1 MKNIF
6 NRITITLVAIIV
18 FGMRLQAQESSACLL
33 LLDKSKVPSTNTSA
47 STNSNL
53 RTAAV
58 TTLPLQLHFIV
69 NKAGSK
75 QDSTNAMAQIA
86 AMNSS
91 FAQINIQFAV
101 CNKINYIYTEDFNLI
116 DFPSAF
122 ALGENYNSSGTV
134 DVFYVP
140 GIAGASGL
148 YTNFSNRDGFILITN
163 NLVNTSTLIHEMGH
177 YFNLPHTHDT
187 DFGVELV
194 NGSNCSYTGD
204 GFCDTPADPNLS
216 NFVGSN
222 CTYTS
227 TQKDPAGNVYTPDVS
242 NFMSYASP
250 GCLNRFSPQQ
260 YAHMSAYAANNLL
273 GNYTAG
279 CLMKPDFEVSLGQTL
294 NALTKGA
301 QNTVKLVFLNTSNY
315 TSKTTGLTYTLS
327 LVDAFNTVYPLI
339 SSSLQQT
346 VGHNYLD
353 TLTVQVL
360 VPASLPDGAYTLKLT
375 VDPANKVAEIL
386 ENNNVATRR
395 VAIFSNAQASPDLE
409 ITGTGDELTLA
420 GSEYSFNYTVKN
432 IGNFDA
438 VQFDYCYFI
447 SKDNKI
453 SPDDQF
459 NGPFYFSAM
468 EPGKVLTLG
477 QKVLLPNLP
486 NETMYVIAVIDY
498 NDRNIESNENNNL
511 LALKVSLVKG
521 ANSLLPDYVLTNF
534 AGGSATVKL
543 SEVKR
548 FKGIVNNTGDADVSN
563 IRIETYYSQDA
574 IFDANDI
581 KTYGRT
587 ERMYGMSSGNLTFTA
602 EIPRNVPLGNAYMLI
617 VLDPENQIIE
627 KNENNNITV
636 FPITVIADGEPYLE
650 FITETV
656 DNYDWYYGTPFHVSS
671 LLKNTGA
678 GSVDHYFFSFSLMK
692 DDNYDY
698 YTNTG
703 IELGFSGWNYSTV
716 FSGNTIN
723 YDFSET
729 LTPDMVNAGSYYLV
743 VGVQY
748 ASVNLSPPRIGH
760 YTFQQKVTVGHTPI
774 TTAVDE
780 ANKQGKFQL
789 FPNPAFDEVSLQTDV
804 TIEEMNFF
812 NSDGIAVL
820 QVKNPGASV
829 NISALK
835 SGVYFVRCS
844 TGKEVLIRKLVIM
857 N

>member
-1 MKNIF
+1 MKKIF
-6 NRITITLVAIIV
+6 NRITITFCAIIV
-18 FGMRLQAQESSACLL
+18 FGMSLQAQESTSCQLF
-33 LLDKSKVPSTNTSA
+33 LDKSKVPSPNVSA
-47 STNSNL
+47 SSNSNL

-69 NKAGSK
+69 NQAGSK
-75 QDSTNAMAQIA
+75 QDSTNALAHIA

-101 CNKINYIYTEDFNLI
+101 CNRINYIYTEDFNLI
-116 DFPSAF
+116 DFPAAF
-122 ALGENYNSSGTV
+122 SLGEKYNSSGAV

-140 GIAGASGL
+140 GIAGAAGL
-148 YTNFSNRDGFILITN
+148 YTNFSNRDGFIMIAN
-163 NLVNTSTLIHEMGH
+163 NLENASILIHEMGH

-204 GFCDTPADPNLS
+204 GFCDTPADPNLL

-242 NFMSYASP
+242 NFMSYAPP
-250 GCLNRFSPQQ
+250 GCRKKFSPQQ

-294 NALTKGA
+294 NALTKGV

-339 SSSLQQT
+339 SSSLAQT

-353 TLTVQVL
+353 TITVQVL

-375 VDPANKVAEIL
+375 VDPANNVAEIL

-395 VAIFSNAQASPDLE
+395 VAIFSNGKASPDLE
-409 ITGTGDELTLA
+409 ITGTGNALTFA
-420 GSEYSFNYTVKN
+420 GSEYTFNYTLKN

-438 VQFDYCYFI
+438 VQYDYWYCI
-447 SKDNKI
+447 SKDDKI
-453 SPDDQF
+453 SPDDQL

-468 EPGKVLTLG
+468 EPGEVLSLE

-486 NETMYVIAVIDY
+486 NETMYVLAFVDY

-521 ANSLLPDYVLTNF
+521 GNSLLPDYVLTNF
-534 AGGSATVKL
+534 SGGSATVKR

-548 FKGIVNNTGDADVSN
+548 FNGIVNNIGDADVSN
-563 IRIETYYSQDA
+563 IRIETYYSTDA
-574 IFDANDI
+574 VFDAGDI
-581 KTYGRT
+581 KTFGRT
-587 ERMYGMSSGNLTFTA
+587 QRIYGTSTGNLIVTS

-617 VLDPENQIIE
+617 VLDPQNQIIE
-627 KNENNNITV
+627 KNETNNITV
-636 FPITVIADGEPYLE
+636 FPITVTADPEPYLE
-650 FITETV
+650 FTTESV
-656 DNYDWYYGTPFHVSS
+656 NSYNWYYGTPFHVSS
-671 LLKNTGA
+671 LLKNTGV

-703 IELGFSGWNYSTV
+703 IEVGFSGWNYSTV
-716 FSGNTIN
+716 LPGNTIN

-748 ASVNLSPPRIGH
+748 ASVNLNPPRIGY
-760 YTFQQKVTVGHTPI
+760 YTFQQKVTVGYTPI
-774 TTAVDE
+774 TTAVDA
-780 ANKQGKFQL
+780 ANNQGNFQL
-789 FPNPAFDEVSLQTDV
+789 FPNPAINEVSLQTDV
-804 TIEEMNFF
+804 TIEEMKFF

-820 QVKNPGASV
+820 QVENPGSSV